1 MPRPPASSPRRGRA
15 AGTCGVALAV
25 AVLTLVG
32 CSNGKSAVAKNPHT
46 GDVTA
51 STSNGIQQITLTTGP
66 DLRFHPSTITVH
78 PGRVHVVLKNIAPDG
93 GPPHNL
99 QGTDLPGL
107 VVGEVDAGQTQ
118 STTFT
123 APAPGRYRF
132 VCTFHETQGQTGTL
146 VVERG

>member
-1 MPRPPASSPRRGRA
+1 
-15 AGTCGVALAV
+15 V
-25 AVLTLVG
+25 AVLAAVSALAG
-32 CSNGKSAVAKNPHT
+32 CTNGKAAVAKNPHT

-51 STSNGIQQITLTTGP
+51 STVNGVQQVTLTTGP

-78 PGRVHVVLKNIAPDG
+78 RGRVHIVLKNIAPDG

-123 APAPGRYRF
+123 APAPGRYHF
-132 VCTFHETQGQTGTL
+132 VCTFHQTQGQTGTL
-146 VVERG
+146 VVEPG